1 MGVRADLLESRRA
14 IRDAIKANRV
24 LRSQLTSYLITV
36 LPDDA
41 HDAKLID
48 YGLRRKFVVDQT
60 SASPAVTVVDEEET
74 VVTPE

>member
-1 MGVRADLLESRRA
+1 MESRRA

-48 YGLRRKFVVDQT
+48 YGLRRKFAVDKA
-60 SASPAVTVVDEEET
+60 SASPAVTVVDEDEAL
-74 VVTPE
+74 VTPG